1 MIKIKINAV
10 ISNIRSFFPLPK
22 ETLSIEKKNS
32 FKNELVEE
40 FNSLTQAFFTEIDSL
55 KSDALTTDAPTEE
68 HFSYISSLREEIE

>member
-68 HFSYISSLREEIE
+68 HFSDISSLREEIE